1 MFFLWTYLETI
12 LVDTR
17 FHFQCNFRV
26 FRLHLAWLCCCNID
40 IIGATVNLAA
50 LSSCNSCPLIN
61 CDEVSWPQSSAV
73 YSVYLYNFFRL
84 ASVKLIRAIGSFCL
98 KVRSIYVARIARS
111 STKHGERDGGIQY
124 GRLRKREK
132 GTNARKDKAHLWVS
146 DSRHSVVVAFSLPIK
161 PVSCRQR
168 GFRLAWRQPY
178 DSRNRPRMLAEKTV
192 QGKISK
198 ENKKESARFIRTH

>member
-26 FRLHLAWLCCCNID
+26 FRLHLAWLCCCSID
-40 IIGATVNLAA
+40 IIGATVNLVA

-61 CDEVSWPQSSAV
+61 CDEVGWLQSSAV

-84 ASVKLIRAIGSFCL
+84 ASVKLVQAIGSFCL

-111 STKHGERDGGIQY
+111 STKHGERDGDTIWTV
-124 GRLRKREK
+124 RKAREGNK
-132 GTNARKDKAHLWVS
+132 
-146 DSRHSVVVAFSLPIK
+146 
-161 PVSCRQR
+161 RQ
-168 GFRLAWRQPY
+168 
-178 DSRNRPRMLAEKTV
+178 EKT
-192 QGKISK
+192 KLIS
-198 ENKKESARFIRTH
+198 EFLILGIPLLLLFRCL